1 MCADG
6 ELQLGF
12 HTRRTPTSQAHRRP
26 RSQSR
31 RSGERAGGHYFHCGD
46 AASTSH
52 ASPGHQTLPLE
63 GPNLHRRAK
72 NHPFSSPPRP
82 KRPPELRKN
91 GGPTDERTWFSLHLF
106 SRRER
111 EASRE
116 ERSIGLL
123 LLGIFYVTFFRQNIK
138 CSFKWEAQD
147 LGLMYSLRMIIQ
159 VAH

>member
-1 MCADG
+1 MTPNRFPHPAHPNLTSPSPAPEPESTKWRDG
-6 ELQLGF
+6 
-12 HTRRTPTSQAHRRP
+12 RRTL
-26 RSQSR
+26 
-31 RSGERAGGHYFHCGD
+31 FHCGD

-52 ASPGHQTLPLE
+52 APPGHQTLPIE

-72 NHPFSSPPRP
+72 NQPFPSPPRP
-82 KRPPELRKN
+82 TRPPELRKN
-91 GGPTDERTWFSLHLF
+91 GGPAGERTWFSLRLF